1 MTSAYDRLGP
11 AYDAWCRSVVEDI
24 PFYVDLAVRSGGP
37 VLELGVG
44 SGRVAVPTALAGV
57 SVVGVDASPTM
68 LELARRRAAP
78 HTVDLRLVHADM
90 RALPELGRFALVTI
104 PFRALLHLSSDEER
118 RGVFRAARERLEPS
132 GALAFDVFHPATED
146 VAETHDRWLERE
158 PGIWERARWDA
169 ARREL
174 ELAVR
179 TATSEAAMDLWWLE
193 PDDWRRLLGE
203 AGFGAVETY
212 GWFDRAPL
220 VAGAADSVWIARRGA
235 TRP

>member
-1 MTSAYDRLGP
+1 MSSAYDRLGP
-11 AYDAWCRSVVEDI
+11 AYDAWCRSVLEDI

-57 SVVGVDASPTM
+57 TVVGVDTSPAM

-78 HTVDLRLVHADM
+78 HHVDLALVEADM
-90 RALPELGRFALVTI
+90 RALPDLGTFALVTI

-118 RGVFRAARERLEPS
+118 LGVLTAARERLEP
-132 GALAFDVFHPATED
+132 GGTLAFDVFHPDARD
-146 VAETHDRWLERE
+146 IAETHDRWLVRE
-158 PGIWERARWDA
+158 PGIRERARWDA
-169 ARREL
+169 AAREL

-179 TATSEAAMDLWWLE
+179 TEASEAAMRLWWLE

-203 AGFGAVETY
+203 AGFGDVEAY
-212 GWFDRAPL
+212 GWFDRSPL
-220 VAGAADSVWIARRGA
+220 EPGGADSVWVARRVG
-235 TRP
+235 